1 MTSGVT
7 PTRPL
12 PQFSALSRPYW
23 EGCRRHELVIQRC
36 SSCSSFMF
44 YPRATC
50 PTCGSKHLV
59 WRTVS
64 GDATLFAFTI
74 ARRATHRLLSDR
86 VPYVI
91 AVVELDE
98 GPRLT
103 STVVDAPFDN
113 LATGLRLKV
122 DFEDF
127 GELALPIFRLATK

>member
-1 MTSGVT
+1 MPHPSV
-7 PTRPL
+7 
-12 PQFSALSRPYW
+12 LSRPFW
-23 EGCRRHELVIQRC
+23 EGCRRHQLVIQHC
-36 SSCSSFMF
+36 SDCSTFVF

-50 PTCGSKHLV
+50 TSCGSRHLL

-64 GDATLFAFTI
+64 GDATLFAFTV
-74 ARRATHRLLSDR
+74 ARRATHRLLADL

-103 STVVDAPFDN
+103 STVVETRLEN
-113 LATGLRLKV
+113 LVTGLRLRA

-127 GELALPIFRLATK
+127 DDLSLLIFRLAAN

>member
-12 PQFSALSRPYW
+12 PQFSALSRPFW
-23 EGCRRHELVIQRC
+23 EGCRRHELLLQRC
-36 SSCSSFMF
+36 SRCSSYIF

-50 PTCGSKHLV
+50 PTCGSTDLC
-59 WRTVS
+59 WRAVS
-64 GDATLFAFTI
+64 GNATLFAFTI

-91 AVVELDE
+91 ALVELDE

-103 STVVDAPFDN
+103 STVVDVPFDH
-113 LATGLRLKV
+113 LVTGLRLRV

-127 GELALPIFRLATK
+127 GECALPLFRQATN